1 MCMLCLYF
9 TVMWYD
15 NYMSE
20 WNQALLIL
28 NHKQNWSILLCR
40 FKMEKYFV
48 LEKSNYVVFLNIY
61 TRWLILNIKFLL
73 P

>member
-20 WNQALLIL
+20 CDQALLIL
-28 NHKQNWSILLCR
+28 NHKQNGIILLCR
-40 FKMEKYFV
+40 FKMKKYFV
-48 LEKSNYVVFLNIY
+48 LEKSNYVVF
-61 TRWLILNIKFLL
+61 
-73 P
+73 